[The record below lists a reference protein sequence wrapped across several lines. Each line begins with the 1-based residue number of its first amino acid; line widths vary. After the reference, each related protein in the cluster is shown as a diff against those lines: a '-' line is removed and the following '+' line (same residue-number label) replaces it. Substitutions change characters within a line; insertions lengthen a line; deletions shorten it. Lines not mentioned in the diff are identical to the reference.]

1 MGFFSNLLGTNQKY
15 STKALAGQYNAA
27 YKPAMDA
34 AEQVGGLGQDMLD
47 RDSAFNLDAKN
58 RMMTQGQDAVAEGNR
73 RAERLMA
80 MGGGGNSAA
89 LAAQTAGNV
98 NKALDS
104 SNQSFNQY
112 LAGNFDKGVGMITSS
127 ANNMTAMK
135 ENKMNAINQQ
145 RQRNAQID
153 SQAAGAMANFGG
165 QLLEQAVPGLGFF
178 MQQGGML
185 EEDKEYMAYGGKV
198 QYQKG
203 GDVFKPHTMYKGGKE
218 VMVNS
223 LQEHLRLKKA
233 GYIPKKEMAEG
244 GFLSRLMGKE
254 QGNLMPTQEELDKMK
269 PYDAFDDYHYRDE
282 RSDSMPQ
289 EFRELPEAQED
300 AEGEGMTQFDENDAM
315 FKRMNKE
322 KAGYKQGGMISNIM
336 GPKGPMTIPT
346 RLGGYS
352 FGK

>member
-1 MGFFSNLLGTNQKY
+1 M
-15 STKALAGQYNAA
+15 
-27 YKPAMDA
+27 
-34 AEQVGGLGQDMLD
+34 V
-47 RDSAFNLDAKN
+47 
-58 RMMTQGQDAVAEGNR
+58 
-73 RAERLMA
+73 
-80 MGGGGNSAA
+80 
-89 LAAQTAGNV
+89 
-98 NKALDS
+98 
-104 SNQSFNQY
+104 
-112 LAGNFDKGVGMITSS
+112 TSS

-135 ENKMNAINQQ
+135 ENKMNAVNQQ

-203 GDVFKPHTMYKGGKE
+203 GDVFKPHMMYKGGKE
-218 VMVNS
+218 VMANS

-233 GYIPKKEMAEG
+233 GYIHKKEMAEG